1 MTDRKLADLY
11 RAAMPPPPSLD
22 AQAEAQLQAALLGG
36 GTAEQ
41 REAGLELLARL
52 PQGPALARL
61 MAAAEPESARLD
73 AELRAM
79 RTPVQQQRS
88 WRKLPVALAMA
99 ASVTAVAIIISSLGD
114 PRMQAPEQG
123 AAEHL
128 TAADVNSDRI
138 LMASFENDRNGNAAS
153 DDGQAEGSIF
163 RGNFG
168 S

>member
-1 MTDRKLADLY
+1 MTDRQLAELY
-11 RAAMPPPPSLD
+11 RAAMPPPPHLD

-61 MAAAEPESARLD
+61 MAAVEPESARLGT
-73 AELRAM
+73 ELRAA
-79 RTPVQQQRS
+79 RTAAPQQRN
-88 WRKLPVALAMA
+88 WRKLPVVLAMA
-99 ASVTAVAIIISSLGD
+99 ASVTAVAIIISSVGD
-114 PRMQAPEQG
+114 PRVQPGQP

-138 LMASFENDRNGNAAS
+138 LIASFENERSGNAAS
-153 DDGQAEGSIF
+153 EDAQEEGSIF
-163 RGNFG
+163 RASFG
-168 S
+168 T